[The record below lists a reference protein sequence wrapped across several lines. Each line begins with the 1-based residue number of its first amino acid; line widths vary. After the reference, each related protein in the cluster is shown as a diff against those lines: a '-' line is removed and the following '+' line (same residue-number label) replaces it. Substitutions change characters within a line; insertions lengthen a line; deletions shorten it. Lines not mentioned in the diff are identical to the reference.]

1 MRLLHYVRAFPST
14 QLRWRSVQLG
24 NSTVN
29 GSVADKPCRHTRTII
44 TNPTHLTLLFRQFI
58 LFSIIY
64 IKHIHCL
71 QISSLE
77 FCNFLLRQAKLI
89 KSDNGVHL
97 LWYTYSSHGKTNPYT
112 SCFEAPM
119 QCSTIIQLIIAV
131 FPLLILFTC
140 PKCRLSWWRRGAK

>member
-1 MRLLHYVRAFPST
+1 MWPLLSSKYYYNTAQLCLSHSWSLTTPKRSHVIQCLCLALWQSHEARTLCESIPVYPTTLEVRPT
-14 QLRWRSVQLG
+14 

-97 LWYTYSSHGKTNPYT
+97 LWYTYSS
-112 SCFEAPM
+112 
-119 QCSTIIQLIIAV
+119 
-131 FPLLILFTC
+131 PL
-140 PKCRLSWWRRGAK
+140 KRKN